1 MAEPIEIEEVIT
13 PEDAKFLE
21 GQIDLMS
28 RENEGL
34 KRKLNICRVNFDKC
48 HKAMLYWLAEQAFA
62 TATRKAGEVSG

>member
-1 MAEPIEIEEVIT
+1 MAEPIEIEDFFA

-21 GQIDLMS
+21 GQIDLMG

-34 KRKLNICRVNFDKC
+34 KRRLNICRVNFDKC